1 MDGVVLSGT
10 DNVFIFH
17 FPIIVC
23 KEVLVDDSIDVG
35 VTWGFDRGANE
46 TRFVSFS
53 VDGKGTEKFLG
64 LVKGFF
70 DGEGPL
76 DPVDHGIDLFQP
88 GESKDYVFVSQTE
101 NVEGD
106 LSGYSSDIKEQSS
119 GELDYPF
126 GINGV
131 VLVPGLYWG
140 FQSLGREFV
149 FPNKS
154 PVDARDACPAVYEGP
169 GVNGFHCVR
178 GGDELNWDLHSR

>member
-1 MDGVVLSGT
+1 M
-10 DNVFIFH
+10 
-17 FPIIVC
+17 
-23 KEVLVDDSIDVG
+23 
-35 VTWGFDRGANE
+35 
-46 TRFVSFS
+46 
-53 VDGKGTEKFLG
+53 
-64 LVKGFF
+64 
-70 DGEGPL
+70 
-76 DPVDHGIDLFQP
+76 
-88 GESKDYVFVSQTE
+88 
-101 NVEGD
+101 EGD

-178 GGDELNWDLHSR
+178 GDDELNWDLHSR